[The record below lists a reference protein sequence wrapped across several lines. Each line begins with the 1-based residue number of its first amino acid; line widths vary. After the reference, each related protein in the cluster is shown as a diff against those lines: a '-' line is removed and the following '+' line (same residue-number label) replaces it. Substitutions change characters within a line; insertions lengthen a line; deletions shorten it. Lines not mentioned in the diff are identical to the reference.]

1 MYYDYQQNQAKI
13 ASANTTLGIYPDRT
27 QLYSRISSSKTTV
40 TEVTEKSSLWES
52 STAISRAPTSFVSFL
67 KKKCSFFD
75 LIVIIYFRMLLTK
88 SAGTVA
94 LSDLEQNKQLM
105 TIPEFSLENY
115 QRPEN
120 NLIHLSADQNT
131 DEIDQILI
139 SSMFFGKEKSST

>member
-1 MYYDYQQNQAKI
+1 
-13 ASANTTLGIYPDRT
+13 
-27 QLYSRISSSKTTV
+27 
-40 TEVTEKSSLWES
+40 
-52 STAISRAPTSFVSFL
+52 
-67 KKKCSFFD
+67 
-75 LIVIIYFRMLLTK
+75 MLLTK